1 MAQWVVYENSRN
13 SLTLLYR
20 NRDNGCI
27 HNCGDIR
34 KDTPQSMV
42 VDLAV
47 KAEASRP
54 GDIIRFPDGSA
65 YFYFVQQDAQA

>member
-20 NRDNGCI
+20 NKDNGCI

-42 VDLAV
+42 VALAV
-47 KAEASRP
+47 KAEAGRP
-54 GDIIRFPDGSA
+54 GDIIRFPDGTVF
-65 YFYFVQQDAQA
+65 FYLTQEPAQA